1 MKRRMTLSIA
11 LALSVLLPLV
21 SLPAAAHG
29 QQPQRFTADTG
40 VLTLG
45 PGQIL
50 RVTVAAKEIDKS
62 SPPLLVRFRRTQYA
76 QGSCNS
82 DGVCKHNFIGT
93 DVTGTLSLAAGE
105 AASYDIQQIGSA
117 VRGVVLTNNRNAR
130 VVCLIINTATGKV
143 DSFFNV
149 EALP

>member
-1 MKRRMTLSIA
+1 MKRRITLSMA
-11 LALSVLLPLV
+11 LALSLLLPLV
-21 SLPAAAHG
+21 SLPATAHG

-50 RVTVAAKEIDKS
+50 RITVAGGAGNDAIT
-62 SPPLLVRFRRTQYA
+62 VRFRRTQYA

-82 DGVCKHNFIGT
+82 DGVCKHTFIGT

-130 VVCLIINTATGKV
+130 VVCLVINTATGRV
-143 DSFFNV
+143 DFFFNV